1 MDTLLP
7 FEKEIVKACIIYD
20 SNTKYCI
27 KGLMLRLI
35 YIYIYI
41 LSNIIFINNYR
52 YIHYIYANTKKMIIF

>member
-27 KGLMLRLI
+27 VLYQGAHASINI

-41 LSNIIFINNYR
+41 IKY
-52 YIHYIYANTKKMIIF
+52 YIYKQLSLYTYMQIPKR

>member
-35 YIYIYI
+35 YIYI

-52 YIHYIYANTKKMIIF
+52 YIHICKY